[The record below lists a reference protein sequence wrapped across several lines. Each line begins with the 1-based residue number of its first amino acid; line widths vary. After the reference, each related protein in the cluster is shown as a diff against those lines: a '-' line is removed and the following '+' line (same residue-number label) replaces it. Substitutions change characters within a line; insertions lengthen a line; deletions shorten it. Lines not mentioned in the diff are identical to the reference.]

1 MENYNEVIEEML
13 DMGKT
18 PEAIYHDV
26 LSIVKE
32 RNLKREKSKETFKAA
47 VKEFVKSQM
56 GCGNQLVED
65 GIYDA
70 AVDFI
75 KKTAEEPK
83 KEEKKSSYVNNDYR
97 DSDFWMN
104 LLTSSVR
111 R

>member
-18 PEAIYHDV
+18 PEAIYNDV

-32 RNLKREKSKETFKAA
+32 RNHKREKSKETFKAA
-47 VKEFVKSQM
+47 VKEFVKSQI
-56 GCGNQLVED
+56 GGGNQLVED

-83 KEEKKSSYVNNDYR
+83 KEKKSSYVNNDYN